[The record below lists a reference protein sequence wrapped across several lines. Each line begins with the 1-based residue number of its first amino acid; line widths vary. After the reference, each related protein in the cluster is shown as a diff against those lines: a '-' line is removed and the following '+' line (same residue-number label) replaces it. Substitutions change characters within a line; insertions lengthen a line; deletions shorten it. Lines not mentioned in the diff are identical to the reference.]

1 MNDPCASAN
10 CPPDQGCSAGVCF
23 RDCRLVDCEQ
33 EDPTNCANG
42 ACECVNG
49 ACIPADPCDRMA
61 CPYPEI
67 CSGGGCIPD
76 PCFEVDC
83 GPGFICDAGACVED
97 PCNGISCPNGATCHR
112 GICGEDGEDPGE
124 GEGAVRTDGGFGVD
138 NSGAGAGNPNN
149 FLAGDG
155 CACSTTGAFGPGH
168 AFGLLLL
175 GLGGIMRRRRPRQA
189 ARGESN

>member
-1 MNDPCASAN
+1 MSDATETGQVDLRHP
-10 CPPDQGCSAGVCF
+10 
-23 RDCRLVDCEQ
+23 RLEKVTGQRVPELVQ
-33 EDPTNCANG
+33 EHAAEPLMK
-42 ACECVNG
+42 
-49 ACIPADPCDRMA
+49 RR
-61 CPYPEI
+61 
-67 CSGGGCIPD
+67 
-76 PCFEVDC
+76 
-83 GPGFICDAGACVED
+83 ACVED